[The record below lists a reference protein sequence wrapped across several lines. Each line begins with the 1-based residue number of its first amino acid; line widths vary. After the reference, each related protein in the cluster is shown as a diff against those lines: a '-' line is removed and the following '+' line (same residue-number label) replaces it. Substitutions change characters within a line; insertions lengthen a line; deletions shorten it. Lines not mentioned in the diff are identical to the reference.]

1 MNGNGG
7 SMEKTKLVVVVGPT
21 ASGKTKL
28 AVELAKKNSGEVI
41 SADSMQ
47 VYREM
52 SIATAKPT
60 VEEMDGVPHHLVDFL
75 PLSEEFSVSD
85 FVTLA
90 RARIAEIAARGNLPI
105 VAGGTGLY
113 INSLIDHVN
122 FSEIEHDGAL
132 RERLYAEA
140 KLDGGKR
147 LYDYLCQIDPES
159 AAWIHPNNLV
169 RVVRAVEIYEATGL
183 TMTEQKR
190 RSRLEESPYDVCI
203 IGLNYRERQTLYDRI
218 NRRVDLMVE
227 AGLLDEVRRVYE
239 SGNLKTAYNAI
250 GYKEL
255 VPYLQGEAELGDCL
269 EKVKQESRRYAKRQL
284 TWFRR
289 DGRIHWIY
297 PDEETDFCS
306 VIKKSQ
312 KYVETFT
319 NI

>member
-1 MNGNGG
+1 
-7 SMEKTKLVVVVGPT
+7 MEKTKLVVVVGPT

-90 RARIAEIAARGNLPI
+90 RARIAEITARGNLPI

-203 IGLNYRERQTLYDRI
+203 IGLNYRDRQTLYDRI

-255 VPYLQGEAELGDCL
+255 VPYLQGEAELSDCL

-297 PDEETDFCS
+297 PDEEADFCS